1 MKEREKMKKTEIKP
15 VYYDGFRCIAGDCPI
30 TCCQE
35 WKIAVDEAT
44 ERRWQANLREKLTQK
59 DGETVIGLTDEM
71 KCPFLNEDK
80 LCKLVIQ
87 YGEESLSETCT
98 LFPRQIHDFGDRVEY
113 SLVACCP
120 EVVNILREQKDFKF
134 TESLEGLK
142 GQGSLFELRNLIFS
156 VLTNASYRI
165 EHAMKICFYILL
177 DAYEQGEKINLEPYG
192 AQAIAELAEAIAQME
207 RNPQETYAESCELF
221 LDISENYRKEGIYK
235 NFLEQTAG
243 LAEQYLTEDASAEKI
258 AEFEQDFVKWEAWMR
273 NYLMAEIFADFLL
286 PDSDLEDMVVAF
298 QWIGMEY
305 AVVRQVIF
313 LQYLEDK
320 KSALAPE
327 NIRNVIVYIAR
338 MTGYDSDD
346 IREYLENSFE
356 TLIWEWGYFALITG

>member
-44 ERRWQANLREKLTQK
+44 KKRWQAELKEKLTQK
-59 DGETVIGLTDEM
+59 DGETVIGLTKEM

-98 LFPRQIHDFGDRVEY
+98 LFPRQIHDFGGRVEY

-120 EVVNILREQKDFKF
+120 EVVDILREQKDFRF
-134 TESLEGLK
+134 TESLEALK
-142 GQGSLFELRNLIFS
+142 GQGTLFELRNLMFS
-156 VLTNASYRI
+156 IITNPSYRI
-165 EHAMKICFYILL
+165 EHALEICFYILL
-177 DAYEQGEKINLEPYG
+177 DAYEQGEHVSLEAYENE
-192 AQAIAELAEAIAQME
+192 AITELADAIAGMKQNSLD
-207 RNPQETYAESCELF
+207 TYAECCELF

-235 NFLEQTAG
+235 DFLERTAG
-243 LAEQYLTEDASAEKI
+243 LAEQYLTEEISLGKI
-258 AEFEQDFVKWEAWMR
+258 TEFEQDFAKWEAWMR

-305 AVVRQVIF
+305 AVMRQVIF

-320 KSALAPE
+320 RKALMPE
-327 NIRNVIVYIAR
+327 NIRNTIVYIAR